1 MDRQST
7 PPSVYNNNDEFNAMN
22 NFEAKMDAQM
32 EEIKALIK
40 SYKRSSSYLR
50 R

>member
-7 PPSVYNNNDEFNAMN
+7 PPSVNNNNDEFGAMN
-22 NFEAKMDAQM
+22 NNFDAKMDAQM

-40 SYKRSSSYLR
+40 SYK
-50 R
+50 